1 MCHQSVGLIARE
13 VEAAGIPTLCMTSAL
28 DITQAV
34 NPPRAVFLNYP
45 LGHQTGKPD
54 DRENQRAIVG
64 DALRAFET
72 MNKPGTIV
80 ELPYVW
86 DANDRRWEE
95 TDYTPGFMPARP
107 KKAAAD
113 LAEQE
118 RRRRYTT
125 ANPG

>member
-1 MCHQSVGLIARE
+1 VCHQSVGLIARE
-13 VEAAGIPTLCMTSAL
+13 VEAAGIATLCMTSAY

-34 NPPRAVFLNYP
+34 NPPRAVFVDYP

-54 DRENQRAIVG
+54 DPDNQRTIVR
-64 DALRAFET
+64 DALAAFET
-72 MNKPGTIV
+72 IGKPGTIV

-86 DANDRRWEE
+86 EPNDRRWEE
-95 TDYTPGFMPARP
+95 TDYTPGFLPPRP

>member
-1 MCHQSVGLIARE
+1 VCHQSVGLIARE
-13 VEAAGIPTLCMTSAL
+13 VEAAGIATLCMTSAY

-34 NPPRAVFLNYP
+34 NPPRAVFVDYP

-54 DRENQRAIVG
+54 DADNQRAIVR
-64 DALRAFET
+64 DALAAFEK
-72 MNKPGTIV
+72 MSKPGTIV

-86 DANDRRWEE
+86 ELNDRRWEE
-95 TDYTPGFMPARP
+95 TDYTPGFLPPRP

>member
-1 MCHQSVGLIARE
+1 VCHQSVGLIARE
-13 VEAAGIPTLCMTSAL
+13 VEAAGIPTLCMTSAY

-34 NPPRAVFLNYP
+34 NPPRAVFLDYP

-54 DRENQRAIVG
+54 NPANQRAIVLA
-64 DALRAFET
+64 ALNAFET
-72 MNKPGTIV
+72 ISKPGTIV

-86 DANDRRWEE
+86 DPNDRRWEE
-95 TDYTPGFMPARP
+95 TDYTPRFLPPRP
-107 KKAAAD
+107 KKADAD

-125 ANPG
+125 ANSG